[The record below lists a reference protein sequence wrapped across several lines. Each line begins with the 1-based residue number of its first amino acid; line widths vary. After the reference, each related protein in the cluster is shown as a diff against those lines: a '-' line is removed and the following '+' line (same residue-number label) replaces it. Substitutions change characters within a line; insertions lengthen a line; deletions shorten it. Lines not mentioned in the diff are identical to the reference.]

1 MSQSGVYVES
11 FSFMGLV
18 SQFFFERK
26 RGLDMKKNHVLTEQE
41 MLLREIAEAKF
52 ELERVRTLFNYAD
65 AEHFEIANAELTIA
79 ENKYNLLF
87 KKARMLDMKG
97 CHFCNFIAAY
107 C

>member
-1 MSQSGVYVES
+1 
-11 FSFMGLV
+11 
-18 SQFFFERK
+18 
-26 RGLDMKKNHVLTEQE
+26 MKKNHVLTEQE

-52 ELERVRTLFNYAD
+52 ELERICTLFNYAD

-97 CHFCNFIAAY
+97 CHFCNFITAY

>member
-41 MLLREIAEAKF
+41 MLLHEILEAKF
-52 ELERVRTLFNYAD
+52 ELERIRTLFDYAD

-79 ENKYNLLF
+79 NNKYNLLF
-87 KKARMLDMKG
+87 KKAKMLDMTG
-97 CHFCNFIAAY
+97 CQFSPLIAAY

>member
-1 MSQSGVYVES
+1 
-11 FSFMGLV
+11 
-18 SQFFFERK
+18 
-26 RGLDMKKNHVLTEQE
+26 MKKNHILTEQE

-52 ELERVRTLFNYAD
+52 ELERIRTLFNYAD

>member
-52 ELERVRTLFNYAD
+52 ELERIRTLFNYAD
-65 AEHFEIANAELTIA
+65 AEHFEIANAEL
-79 ENKYNLLF
+79 KYNLLF

-97 CHFCNFIAAY
+97 CHFSPLIATY

>member
-1 MSQSGVYVES
+1 
-11 FSFMGLV
+11 
-18 SQFFFERK
+18 
-26 RGLDMKKNHVLTEQE
+26 MKKSKVLTEQE

-79 ENKYNLLF
+79 KDKYNLLF
-87 KKARMLDMKG
+87 KKAKMLDMKG
-97 CHFCNFIAAY
+97 YHFCPLKAVY

>member
-1 MSQSGVYVES
+1 
-11 FSFMGLV
+11 
-18 SQFFFERK
+18 
-26 RGLDMKKNHVLTEQE
+26 

-52 ELERVRTLFNYAD
+52 ELERIRTLFNYAD

-87 KKARMLDMKG
+87 KKARMLDMNG
-97 CHFCNFIAAY
+97 CNFCRFIAAY

>member
-1 MSQSGVYVES
+1 
-11 FSFMGLV
+11 
-18 SQFFFERK
+18 
-26 RGLDMKKNHVLTEQE
+26 MKKNHVLTEQE
-41 MLLREIAEAKF
+41 MLLHEIAEAKF

-87 KKARMLDMKG
+87 KKARMLDTKG

>member
-1 MSQSGVYVES
+1 
-11 FSFMGLV
+11 
-18 SQFFFERK
+18 
-26 RGLDMKKNHVLTEQE
+26 MKKNHVLTEQE
-41 MLLREIAEAKF
+41 MLLREILEAKF

-87 KKARMLDMKG
+87 KKARMLNMKG
-97 CHFCNFIAAY
+97 SHFSPLIVTY